1 MGKRFL
7 LPPTARWVLQ
17 LFWIFLGVFTLFRI
31 ATLIAF
37 KPSNEILSELI
48 PSFLLGLRYD
58 IRWIC
63 IVLAPLLVLGSFTSL
78 SPFYNKRNKKW
89 WIAYLTAITLII
101 LLFFGADFGHFDYI
115 STRLNASALNFME
128 DFGTSMRMLW
138 ESYPVFWILLG
149 LGLIVWVIAKLVHH
163 THKVVEKSNNE
174 NFYFRSGRVAWLI
187 LLMFIGIYGKPSAK
201 PLVWKDAFLLGDN
214 FKAYLALNPMQN
226 FFTTLKFR
234 NPSLN
239 TSKAK
244 EYYPAISKF
253 LGADKQDEYLD
264 FKRTIAAADEKQM
277 NVVLVLCESYSMY
290 KSSMSG
296 NELNTTPYFN
306 QLSKEG
312 LFFEK
317 CFSPHFGTARGVFAL
332 LTGIPDVQL
341 SKFSTRNPQA
351 LEHHTIINDFNGYD
365 KYYFIGG
372 NSEFN
377 NFKALLTKNI
387 NGLKLYEEGS
397 YQSPAFNVWGIS
409 DHNLFKEANA
419 VLKQNQNPFFAIIQ
433 TADNHRPF
441 EIPNEDKDFTRQYVD
456 AASLK
461 KNGFESLE
469 EYNAF
474 RYSDY
479 CIQKFMETAKEEPYF
494 KNTLFVF
501 IGDHGVKGNANA
513 MYPNAWTEQRLSDE
527 HVPLLFYCP
536 GIVNPQVKNE
546 AVSQIDVLPTIA
558 GIMGK
563 AYTNQTLGR
572 DLLKTKPGGDCAFI
586 IHHDEGN
593 IGIVTNEFYYIKNLQ
608 LQNDTLVSLTEK
620 PLHYTENEL
629 RNLKLKMSAFTTGY
643 YETAKWMLCNNKP

>member
-1 MGKRFL
+1 MGRRFL

-17 LFWIFLGVFTLFRI
+17 LFWIYLAVFTLFRI

-37 KPSNEILSELI
+37 KPANEIVSELL

-63 IVLAPLLVLGSFTSL
+63 IVLAPLLILGSFTWL
-78 SPFYNKRNKKW
+78 SPFYSKRNKKA
-89 WIAYLTAITLII
+89 WIAYLTIITLFI
-101 LLFFGADFGHFDYI
+101 LLFFGADFGHFGYI

-149 LGLIVWVIAKLVHH
+149 LGFIVWLISKLVHL
-163 THKVVEKSNNE
+163 THAVVEKSHNE
-174 NFYFRSGRVAWLI
+174 NFYFRSGRVLWLV
-187 LLMFIGIYGKPSAK
+187 LLMFVGIYGKPSAK

-234 NPSLN
+234 NPSFN
-239 TSKAK
+239 ASKAK
-244 EYYPAISKF
+244 EYYPSIAKF
-253 LGADKQDEYLD
+253 LAVDSNDEFLD
-264 FKRTIAAADEKQM
+264 FKRTIPAAGEKQM

-296 NELNTTPYFN
+296 NPLNTTPYFN
-306 QLSKEG
+306 QLTRDG
-312 LFFEK
+312 VFFEK

-351 LEHHTIINDFNGYD
+351 LDHHTIINDFNGYD

-377 NFKALLTKNI
+377 NFKGLLTKNI

-397 YQSPAFNVWGIS
+397 YRSPQFNVWGIS
-409 DHNLFKEANA
+409 DNNLFKEANT
-419 VLKQNQNPFFAIIQ
+419 VLKQNQKPFFAIIQ

-441 EIPNEDKDFTRQYVD
+441 EIPQEDKDFVRQYVD
-456 AASLK
+456 DASLK
-461 KNGFESLE
+461 KYGFESLD

-474 RYSDY
+474 RYADY
-479 CIQKFMETAKEEPYF
+479 CIAKFMEAAKKEDYF

-501 IGDHGVKGNANA
+501 VGDHGVKGDATA
-513 MYPNAWTEQRLSDE
+513 VYPGAWTEQRLSDE
-527 HVPLLFYCP
+527 HIPLLFYAP
-536 GIVNPQVKNE
+536 GLLKPELRKE
-546 AVSQIDVLPTIA
+546 AASQIDVLPTIA
-558 GIMGK
+558 GMLGK
-563 AYTNQTLGR
+563 SYTNQTMGR
-572 DLLKTKPGGDCAFI
+572 DLMKAKPGGDCAFI

-593 IGIVTNEFYYIKNLQ
+593 IGIVTNEFYYIKNIQ
-608 LQNDTLVSLTEK
+608 LQNDTIVSVTGS
-620 PLHYTENEL
+620 PLPYTETQIRNL
-629 RNLKLKMSAFTTGY
+629 RNRMSAFAAGY
-643 YETAKWMLCNNKP
+643 YETSKWMLCNNKP